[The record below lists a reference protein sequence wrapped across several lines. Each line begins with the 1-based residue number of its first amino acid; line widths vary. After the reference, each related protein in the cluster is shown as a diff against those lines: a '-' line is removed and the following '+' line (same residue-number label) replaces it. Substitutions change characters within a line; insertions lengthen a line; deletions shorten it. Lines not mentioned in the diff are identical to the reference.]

1 MKPIKISPLHSNNT
15 HVSAGAL
22 GELLNALKVFVPP
35 QQVVHVGLSQTSQ
48 ASAWVQWPITE
59 AWLIDADPQAVD
71 RFASGLHVDTI
82 RHLHQG
88 IVAERTGT
96 VNFYVASNPSENGLV
111 DPNQLRMVW
120 SSLALSHRQS
130 LDAVTVDHLI
140 QQAYPN
146 DAQHQLNALWLM
158 IDCFPGC
165 RILDGAS
172 LAVDQANLVCVR
184 VLAEPGF
191 RGEPSGAD
199 LGAVSSWMTQRG
211 FAQVAFVPGINPKV
225 GHAVYARPQERES
238 IEFELIQSQI
248 KLKDDTIQ
256 AQSEEL
262 DRLRQSL
269 TRQQEESAS
278 KIPQHVHAA
287 EQSRLK
293 QELEQVHRDLEV
305 AKAECVELV
314 EHHAKEKAELL
325 AATQSVQEQLAQ
337 HKELLAQKQAE
348 YDELLTK
355 FNNNVVNQAE
365 MDAIRAALQAEC
377 QRTEGLQAENQSL
390 LHRQQQMSVALAALE
405 PLRQDLETAKAE
417 CIELAQCHEKEKAEL
432 LVAIQ
437 SSRDQLAQHEERLAL
452 KQVAY
457 DELSA
462 KLDHNMVKQT
472 EVDEL
477 KTVLQMAQEK
487 IEGLQTENQSL
498 LHRQQLMNEELIK
511 AEGQVNLI
519 KDLLLREQGI

>member
-1 MKPIKISPLHSNNT
+1 MKPIKLSPLHSNNT
-15 HVSAGAL
+15 YASAGAL

-35 QQVVHVGLSQTSQ
+35 QQVIHVGLSQTSQ
-48 ASAWVQWPITE
+48 ASAWVSWPINE
-59 AWLIDADPQAVD
+59 AWLIDADPNALD

-88 IVAERTGT
+88 IVADRSGA

-130 LDAVTVDHLI
+130 QDAVTVDHLI
-140 QQAYPN
+140 QQTYPN
-146 DAQHQLNALWLM
+146 DAQHKLNALWLM

-172 LAVDQANLVCVR
+172 LAVEQASLVCVR

-225 GHAVYARPQERES
+225 GHAVYARPKERER
-238 IEFELIQSQI
+238 IEFDLIQSQLT
-248 KLKDDTIQ
+248 LKDDTIQ

-269 TRQQEESAS
+269 TRQQAESAS
-278 KIPQHVHAA
+278 KIPQHVHDA

-293 QELEQVHRDLEV
+293 QDLEQVHRDLDLT
-305 AKAECVELV
+305 KAQCLELV
-314 EHHAKEKAELL
+314 ERHDKEKAELL
-325 AATQSVQEQLAQ
+325 VVTQSVQEQLAQ
-337 HKELLAQKQAE
+337 HKELLAQKQA
-348 YDELLTK
+348 DCLELSTK
-355 FNNNVVNQAE
+355 LDQNAVNQAE
-365 MDAIRAALQAEC
+365 VDALKTALQAER
-377 QRTEGLQAENQSL
+377 QKNEELQADNQSL
-390 LHRQQQMSVALAALE
+390 LHRQQQMSETLAALE
-405 PLRQDLETAKAE
+405 PLRKDLETAKAE
-417 CIELAQCHEKEKAEL
+417 CIELARRHEKEKAEL

-437 SSRDQLAQHEERLAL
+437 SARDQLAQHEERLAL
-452 KQVAY
+452 KQAEY
-457 DELSA
+457 DELSV
-462 KLDHNMVKQT
+462 KLDHNVVKQA
-472 EVDEL
+472 EL
-477 KTVLQMAQEK
+477 DALKAALQAEEEK
-487 IEGLQTENQSL
+487 MQGLQAENQSL

-511 AEGQVNLI
+511 AEGQINLI